1 MYACIALEAL
11 LNNRDRG
18 EISFAFAL
26 RGTHLLMQDVA
37 MRGKLFQELKALYS
51 LRSEIVHVGDT
62 DITDSD
68 IAKMRTLAKQA
79 VFTVLV
85 SEGFTNMTED
95 KEFEDW
101 FMGQQ
106 LGIADSKSR

>member
-1 MYACIALEAL
+1 
-11 LNNRDRG
+11 
-18 EISFAFAL
+18 
-26 RGTHLLMQDVA
+26 MQDVA

-106 LGIADSKSR
+106 LGISDSKSR